1 MLASL
6 RSFVRAH
13 VFLTAILGLA
23 LLWGAYWLYGSLT
36 AKPTQ
41 TQYVTA
47 PVQKGTLITSVS
59 GSGQVAVADQ
69 LDVKPQVSGT
79 ILSVNVQPGQTIHA
93 GDVIMTIDNTSA
105 LKAVRDAQLNLS
117 NAELSLEKLL
127 GPGNPAVP
135 LVTATAQNTLA
146 QDYDTGFND
155 VANTFLDLPTI
166 MTGLQ
171 NILYGSDRTLGGG
184 NQLNIDYFTSV
195 SERYDMTT
203 ADTYR
208 TDTAAKYQEA
218 RTEYT
223 QAFNDYKAASR
234 FSASTTI
241 DALITETYAT
251 TKTIA
256 DTVKSATNLIQLYED
271 NLTNVNL
278 QPQTLADT
286 YLTNLNSYTGLT
298 NSHVSSLL
306 SITNSIQ
313 SDKDA
318 ITNAGISIQAQQLSL
333 QQNKNA
339 LADAQSNLAYYT
351 VTAPLSGTV
360 AKVDVI
366 AGDSASSGSA
376 AATIITNQKLA
387 NISLNEVD
395 AAKVAIGQQ
404 VTLTFDAIPD
414 LTIAG
419 KVTQI
424 DALGTVSQGVVTY
437 NVQIAFDTQDT
448 RVKAGMS
455 VNASIVTAVKQNVLL
470 VPNSAVKTSGT
481 QTYVD
486 VLDAT
491 TTQPGVSPVPVQT
504 PIQVGLANDTSTEVV
519 SGLTEGQNVVTRTV
533 GGTAATASQS
543 APSLLSSIGGR
554 FGGRAATGN

>member
-1 MLASL
+1 MLARL
-6 RSFVRAH
+6 RSFLRAH
-13 VFLTAILGLA
+13 IFLSTVLGLV
-23 LLWGAYWLYGSLT
+23 LLWGGYRLYSAAT
-36 AKPTQ
+36 ATPTQ
-41 TQYVTA
+41 TQYITA

-59 GSGQVAVADQ
+59 GSGQVAVANQ

-79 ILSVNVQPGQTIHA
+79 ILSVNVQPGQTIHT

-105 LKAVRDAQLNLS
+105 LKTVRDAQLNLS
-117 NAELSLEKLL
+117 NAELNLEKLL
-127 GPGNPAVP
+127 GPGNPSVP

-195 SERYDMTT
+195 SERYDPTT
-203 ADTYR
+203 ADVYR

-218 RTEYT
+218 RSEYT
-223 QAFNDYKAASR
+223 KAFNDYKAASR

-256 DTVKSATNLIQLYED
+256 DAVKSSTNLIQLYED

-278 QPQTLADT
+278 QPQALADT
-286 YLTNLNSYTGLT
+286 YLSNLNSYTGLT

-306 SITNSIQ
+306 GITNSIQ

-318 ITNAGISIQAQQLSL
+318 ITNAGISIQAQELSL
-333 QQNKNA
+333 QQSKNA

-351 VTAPLSGTV
+351 VTAPLSGIV

-366 AGDSASSGSA
+366 PGDTASSGSA

-387 NISLNEVD
+387 DISLNEVD
-395 AAKVAIGQQ
+395 AAKVALGQQ

-437 NVQIAFDTQDT
+437 NIEIAFDTQDT
-448 RVKAGMS
+448 RVKASMS

-470 VPNSAVKTSGT
+470 VPNSAIKTSGT

-486 VLDAT
+486 VLDAAT
-491 TTQPGVSPVPVQT
+491 AQPGASPAPVQT
-504 PIQVGLANDTSTEVV
+504 PIQTGLSNDASTEVV
-519 SGLTEGQNVVTRTV
+519 SGLSEGQNVVTRTV
-533 GGTAATASQS
+533 TGAAAASATA

-554 FGGRAATGN
+554 FAGRGPGG